1 MSTYTV
7 QVSNLSP
14 STTQEHLHEFFSF
27 CGKISSIEHD
37 AGKQAATVH
46 FEKSSAAK
54 TALMLNGGSL
64 DGSTLTVTSENE
76 HTDERPTSA
85 GEGAH
90 IEQSDKPRAAIAAE
104 YLAKGYQLHDHILQR
119 AIELDN
125 KHGIS
130 SRFLNYM
137 KSIDGTLGQKVV
149 GQDKTIS
156 GHVQEKV
163 AQATQQ
169 AKALD
174 EQKGY
179 SKQASDYYTRAISS
193 PWGKTVFQF
202 YTTTSKQ
209 VLDIHEEAKRL
220 KETQTAKP
228 ADFGTASTGVGTTA
242 PPLDPAV
249 QSTEK
254 PLV

>member
-1 MSTYTV
+1 
-7 QVSNLSP
+7 VSNLSP

-37 AGKQAATVH
+37 VTKQTATVH

-64 DGSTLTVTSENE
+64 DGATLTVTSEKE
-76 HTDERPTSA
+76 HVDERPTSA
-85 GEGAH
+85 GAEGQF
-90 IEQSDKPRAAIAAE
+90 EQSDKPRAAIAAE

-137 KSIDGTLGQKVV
+137 KSLDNTLGEKVV
-149 GQDKTIS
+149 GHDKTIS
-156 GHVQEKV
+156 AHVQEKV

-179 SKQASDYYTRAISS
+179 SKQASDYYTRAVSS
-193 PWGKTVFQF
+193 PWGQTVFQF
-202 YTTTSKQ
+202 YTSTSKQ
-209 VLDIHEEAKRL
+209 VLDIHAEAKRL
-220 KETQTAKP
+220 KESQGQTSKP
-228 ADFGTASTGVGTTA
+228 ADVGTASTGVGTAA

-249 QSTEK
+249 QTTEK